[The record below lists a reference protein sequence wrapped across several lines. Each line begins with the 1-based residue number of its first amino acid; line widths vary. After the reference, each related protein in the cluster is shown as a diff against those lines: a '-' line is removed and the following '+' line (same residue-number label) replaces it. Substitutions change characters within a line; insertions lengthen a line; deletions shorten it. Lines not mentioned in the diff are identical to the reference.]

1 MKSALTFALVC
12 LSVLFTFADTPP
24 PPLSDK
30 AKSLFDGKT
39 LDGWES
45 PAPELWRVQDNCL
58 TGGDGKI
65 KIPYNDFLCTKASY
79 SNFILHLKIK
89 LTGDP
94 KTGFINSGIQIRTR
108 RNPTG
113 HEVCGYQCD
122 YGEPSWYASIYD
134 EGRRNKL
141 MMKSNM
147 DTLRS
152 VIHLWDWNDYVMKAD
167 GPRIQTWINGVQGVD
182 YVEAEHDI
190 ASDGI
195 IGIQLHGG
203 GNTVVQVK
211 DIFIEELPP
220 TPNAPTW
227 ESLGGVDGQ
236 RAKLKPGTPT
246 GATTA
251 PSTSSATAGLV
262 LAPGVISIEPLGQ
275 DGKALNLGFETGTLK
290 DWTAEGNAWEGQPV
304 KGDAI
309 IKRHR
314 GQSNHVGD
322 YWVGGY
328 EKLGDKG
335 TGRLTSA
342 SFEVTHPWASFL
354 IGGGKD
360 PKQTRVEI
368 VEESTGKVIHTASG
382 FDVENMRREV
392 VDLRAYAGKRIFI
405 RLVDE
410 STAGWGHVNFDD
422 FVFHDKEP
430 PLVAATVAKGTAAV
444 AGGAEDRATRQ
455 KESPVLRQLQPNP
468 AKPTA
473 VANAAAQSVVAG
485 MMLTPGFQAQ
495 LVAAEPEVRQPIAF
509 AIDERGRLWV
519 AEAYSYPNKQP
530 EGQGKDRILIF
541 EDVDGDGTFKKRTVF
556 YEGLNLVSG
565 IEVGFGGVW
574 IGAAPELIFIP
585 KDANDHAG
593 KPQVLLDGFGYQDTH
608 ETINS
613 FCWGPD
619 GWLYGNQGV
628 FNHALIGKPGTPEN
642 ERTELRS
649 GVWRYHPI
657 RHQFEIFAH
666 GGSNQWGLDYN
677 SNGHLFMTHCRSFW
691 GGGGTT
697 YVIRNGHFW
706 NQANAHYAPFISN
719 SAPDFAPQL
728 KNFLPAASKYDDG
741 EGGAG
746 KPGSGAIYGG
756 HAHAGTMVYL
766 GDNWPDSYRD
776 HLFTNNL
783 FGHQMNH
790 QVNIRRGSAYE
801 TFPEGFDL
809 LCAPAPDYM
818 AVDLQTGP
826 DGAVYVI
833 DWCDLQHCHNPDPTK
848 WDRTNGRI
856 YRISWAQTYHPV
868 KVDLGLKTDLEL
880 AQLHTHHND
889 WYSRQARGLLQERA
903 AQRPIDPQAI
913 AALQQQAAGT
923 EVAQVLRALFTLHVI
938 GALDSAQ
945 LTKFTQ
951 NPSDIVRSWAVQL
964 ATEKTRRPLLGPDVL
979 LHLAKEDPSPT
990 VRLALASALPTLG
1003 TPLIWDLATALA
1015 SHAEDKDD
1023 RFLPKMIWTGLAPV
1037 VAHDYLRALA
1047 LADHTAL
1054 PSLADSIRWFVGRE
1068 PRGRD
1073 LLVFQLASQPE
1084 DVAARSLRIFA
1095 FAMKDEASSPKPAP
1109 WPAAYARFAKSS
1121 NPAVVHDADQ
1131 LAALFGDKEVLAKMR
1146 GILADETRPQAERQ
1160 SAFDLLK
1167 RANDPEATPV
1177 FARLLDAPAFR
1188 AAVIPLLSRST
1199 DPATAQALIQ
1209 RFEKFDPSER
1219 NAALGTLT
1227 SRKALAMPLL
1237 QAVQNGVFDRKY
1249 LSALQVRQLRDLH
1262 DAEVDRLADQTLGKV
1277 NESSAAMKETIARLE
1292 KVYAAAPL
1300 WAFNAESGHQTFN
1313 QVCAVCHALNGV
1325 GGKLGP
1331 DLAESWRNGVNYFV
1345 ENIVDP
1351 NAVVGENY
1359 QLHVITK
1366 KDGSV
1371 VSGILDQETNT
1382 AITLRTVTEPIIVAK
1397 ADVKEHQKLAQSM
1410 MPPGLLE
1417 ALPEPKVIELLKFL
1431 TSKH

>member
-1 MKSALTFALVC
+1 
-12 LSVLFTFADTPP
+12 
-24 PPLSDK
+24 
-30 AKSLFDGKT
+30 
-39 LDGWES
+39 
-45 PAPELWRVQDNCL
+45 
-58 TGGDGKI
+58 
-65 KIPYNDFLCTKASY
+65 
-79 SNFILHLKIK
+79 
-89 LTGDP
+89 
-94 KTGFINSGIQIRTR
+94 
-108 RNPTG
+108 
-113 HEVCGYQCD
+113 
-122 YGEPSWYASIYD
+122 
-134 EGRRNKL
+134 
-141 MMKSNM
+141 
-147 DTLRS
+147 

-195 IGIQLHGG
+195 IGIQVHGG
-203 GNTVVQVK
+203 GNTLVQVK
-211 DIFIEELPP
+211 DVFIEELPP

-236 RAKLKPGTPT
+236 RAKLKPATPT
-246 GATTA
+246 GATGQPTGG
-251 PSTSSATAGLV
+251 ATAGMV
-262 LAPGVISIEPLGQ
+262 LAPDVVSIAPLSQ

-304 KGDAI
+304 KGDTI
-309 IKRHR
+309 IKRKR

-322 YWVGGY
+322 FWIGGY

-368 VEESTGKVIHTASG
+368 IEESAGKVIHTASG
-382 FDVENMRREV
+382 LDMENMRREV
-392 VDLRAYAGKRIFI
+392 VDLRPYAGKRIFI

-430 PLVAATVAKGTAAV
+430 KLVAATMAKGAV
-444 AGGAEDRATRQ
+444 AIAGGAEDRATRQ
-455 KESPVLRQLQPNP
+455 KESPVLKHLQPNP

-473 VANAAAQSVVAG
+473 VANAAAQRVVAG
-485 MMLTPGFQAQ
+485 MMLTPGFQAE
-495 LVAAEPEVRQPIAF
+495 LIAAEPDIRQPVAF

-541 EDVDGDGTFKKRTVF
+541 EDVDGDGTFKKHTVF

-565 IEVGFGGVW
+565 LEVGFGGVW
-574 IGAAPELIFIP
+574 VGAAPQFIFIP

-628 FNHALIGKPGTPEN
+628 FNYALIGKPGTPDAQ
-642 ERTELRS
+642 RTELRS

-657 RHQFEIFAH
+657 RHEFEVFAH
-666 GGSNQWGLDYN
+666 GGSNQWGLDFN

-719 SAPDFAPQL
+719 SAPDFAPDL
-728 KNFLPAASKYDDG
+728 KNFLPAASQYDSG

-756 HAHAGTMVYL
+756 HSHVGTMIYL

-776 HLFTNNL
+776 HLFTHNL
-783 FGHQMNH
+783 HGHQMNH

-809 LCAPAPDYM
+809 MCSPAPDYM

-833 DWCDLQHCHNPDPTK
+833 DWTDLQHCHNPEPDK
-848 WDRTNGRI
+848 WDRTTGRI
-856 YRISWAQTYHPV
+856 YRVSWAQTYHPV
-868 KVDLGLKTDLEL
+868 KVDLGAKSDLEL

-889 WYSRQARGLLQERA
+889 WFSRQARGLLQERA
-903 AQRPIDPQAI
+903 TQRTIDPQAI
-913 AALQQQAAGT
+913 ALLEQQAAGT
-923 EVAQVLRALFTLHVI
+923 EVAQVLRALWTLHVI
-938 GALDSAQ
+938 GALDSAE
-945 LTKFTQ
+945 LAKFAH
-951 NPSDIVRSWAVQL
+951 NDSDIVRAWAVQL
-964 ATEKTRRPLLGPDVL
+964 ATEKAGHPLLGADVL
-979 LHLAKEDPSPT
+979 LKLAKEDPSPT
-990 VRLALASALPTLG
+990 VRLAVASALPTLD
-1003 TPLIWDLATALA
+1003 TPLTWDLATALA

-1023 RFLPKMIWTGLAPV
+1023 RFLPKMIWSGLAPV
-1037 VAHDYLRALA
+1037 VKQDYSRALA

-1054 PSLADSIRWFVGRE
+1054 PSLADSIRWSAGHEPQGRN
-1068 PRGRD
+1068 
-1073 LLVFQLASQPE
+1073 LLISQLASAPE
-1084 DVAARSLRIFA
+1084 DVAARCVRLLA
-1095 FAMKDEASSPKPAP
+1095 FAMKDEASSPKPES
-1109 WPAAYARFAKSS
+1109 WPEAYARLSKSS
-1121 NPAVVHDADQ
+1121 EHAVAHDADQ
-1131 LAALFGDKEVLAKMR
+1131 LAALFGDKTVLAKMR
-1146 GILADETRPQAERQ
+1146 GVLADGTRPMSERQ

-1167 RANDPEATPV
+1167 RANDPEATPI
-1177 FARLLDAPAFR
+1177 FERLLDVKEFR

-1199 DPATAQALIQ
+1199 NAATATALIQ
-1209 RFEKFDPSER
+1209 RFEKFDPAER
-1219 NAALGTLT
+1219 NAALGALT
-1227 SRKALAMPLL
+1227 SRKALAVPLL
-1237 QAVQNGVFDRKY
+1237 QAMQNGIFDRKNV
-1249 LSALQVRQLRDLH
+1249 SALQVRQLRDLH

-1277 NESSAAMKETIARLE
+1277 NESSAAMKETIARIK

-1300 WAFNAESGHQTFN
+1300 WAFNAEAGHQTFN

-1331 DLAESWRNGVNYFV
+1331 DLAESWRNGVDYFV

-1371 VSGILDQETNT
+1371 ASGILDQETDT
-1382 AITLRTVTEPIIVAK
+1382 AITLRTATDPIVVAE

-1417 ALPEPKVIELLKFL
+1417 ALPEQKVIELIKFL

>member
-1 MKSALTFALVC
+1 MNSARTLLALALVC
-12 LSVLFTFADTPP
+12 LPAIFAGADTPP

-45 PAPELWRVQDNCL
+45 PATELWRVEDGCL

-122 YGEPSWYASIYD
+122 YGEPAWYAAIYD

-147 DTLRS
+147 DALRP

-211 DIFIEELPP
+211 DVFIEELPT

-236 RAKLKPGTPT
+236 RAKFKPATPT
-246 GATTA
+246 GATA
-251 PSTSSATAGLV
+251 QPAGSTTAGMV
-262 LAPGVISIEPLGQ
+262 LAPGVVSIEPLGQ

-304 KGDAI
+304 KGDTVVLR
-309 IKRHR
+309 KR

-322 YWVGGY
+322 YWIGGY

-335 TGRLTSA
+335 TGKLTSV

-368 VEESTGKVIHTASG
+368 VEEATGKVIHTASG
-382 FDVENMRREV
+382 LDVENMRREI
-392 VDLRAYAGKRIFI
+392 VDLRPYSGKRIFL

-430 PLVAATVAKGTAAV
+430 QLVAATAAKGSVVVAAA
-444 AGGAEDRATRQ
+444 AGTEDRATRQ
-455 KESPVLRQLQPNP
+455 KESPVLKHLQPNP

-473 VANAAAQSVVAG
+473 IANAAAQQVVAG

-495 LVAAEPEVRQPIAF
+495 LIAAEPDVQQPIAF

-519 AEAYSYPNKQP
+519 VEAYAYPNKQP

-574 IGAAPELIFIP
+574 IGAAPELLFIP
-585 KDANDHAG
+585 KDAADHPG
-593 KPQVLLDGFGYQDTH
+593 KPRVLLDGWGYQDTH

-619 GWLYGNQGV
+619 GWLYANQGV
-628 FNHALIGKPGTPEN
+628 FNHAMIGKPGTPEN
-642 ERTELRS
+642 ERIELRS

-657 RHQFEIFAH
+657 RHEFEIFAH

-719 SAPDFAPQL
+719 SAPDFAPDL

-756 HAHAGTMVYL
+756 HAHAGTMIYL

-776 HLFTNNL
+776 HLFTHNL
-783 FGHQMNH
+783 FGHQVNH
-790 QVNIRRGSAYE
+790 QVNVRRGSAYE

-809 LCAPAPDYM
+809 WCSPAPDYM
-818 AVDLQTGP
+818 AIDLQTGP
-826 DGAVYVI
+826 DGAVYAI
-833 DWCDLQHCHNPDPTK
+833 DWCDLQHCHNPDPNK
-848 WDRTNGRI
+848 WDRTTGRI
-856 YRISWAQTYHPV
+856 YRVSWAQTYHPV
-868 KVDLGLKTDLEL
+868 KVDLGAKTDLEL

-889 WYSRQARGLLQERA
+889 W
-903 AQRPIDPQAI
+903 
-913 AALQQQAAGT
+913 
-923 EVAQVLRALFTLHVI
+923 
-938 GALDSAQ
+938 
-945 LTKFTQ
+945 
-951 NPSDIVRSWAVQL
+951 
-964 ATEKTRRPLLGPDVL
+964 
-979 LHLAKEDPSPT
+979 
-990 VRLALASALPTLG
+990 
-1003 TPLIWDLATALA
+1003 
-1015 SHAEDKDD
+1015 
-1023 RFLPKMIWTGLAPV
+1023 
-1037 VAHDYLRALA
+1037 
-1047 LADHTAL
+1047 
-1054 PSLADSIRWFVGRE
+1054 
-1068 PRGRD
+1068 
-1073 LLVFQLASQPE
+1073 
-1084 DVAARSLRIFA
+1084 
-1095 FAMKDEASSPKPAP
+1095 
-1109 WPAAYARFAKSS
+1109 
-1121 NPAVVHDADQ
+1121 
-1131 LAALFGDKEVLAKMR
+1131 
-1146 GILADETRPQAERQ
+1146 
-1160 SAFDLLK
+1160 
-1167 RANDPEATPV
+1167 
-1177 FARLLDAPAFR
+1177 
-1188 AAVIPLLSRST
+1188 
-1199 DPATAQALIQ
+1199 
-1209 RFEKFDPSER
+1209 
-1219 NAALGTLT
+1219 
-1227 SRKALAMPLL
+1227 
-1237 QAVQNGVFDRKY
+1237 
-1249 LSALQVRQLRDLH
+1249 
-1262 DAEVDRLADQTLGKV
+1262 
-1277 NESSAAMKETIARLE
+1277 
-1292 KVYAAAPL
+1292 
-1300 WAFNAESGHQTFN
+1300 
-1313 QVCAVCHALNGV
+1313 
-1325 GGKLGP
+1325 
-1331 DLAESWRNGVNYFV
+1331 
-1345 ENIVDP
+1345 
-1351 NAVVGENY
+1351 
-1359 QLHVITK
+1359 
-1366 KDGSV
+1366 
-1371 VSGILDQETNT
+1371 
-1382 AITLRTVTEPIIVAK
+1382 
-1397 ADVKEHQKLAQSM
+1397 
-1410 MPPGLLE
+1410 
-1417 ALPEPKVIELLKFL
+1417 
-1431 TSKH
+1431 